1 VPAKSH
7 VDFCLFVQILEV
19 EEDRIPPEL
28 VAAIQSR
35 NPAEIA
41 RTLDSLPT
49 LRNIVDDQTNLHES
63 IHIVQGVIYR
73 FLRWYSLAAFQY
85 VSDTFKQ
92 MDELTA
98 AAQSVNATSLHSP
111 IFSLLDMEWHI
122 YDMSK
127 RFLFWKY
134 KPALGISI
142 TDQVP
147 KGVKAKPLITLNTI
161 DLIENAASLLQY
173 KISTGNDFPTWIEFS
188 RWAKRN
194 PAYTRILEF
203 VRDYLGDGNVAVR
216 IFLDLVQVAF
226 DTNRPVQAFAILLA
240 AFKYNYDKGYLDPIL
255 AQRGHCRWIEIF
267 DHYAGKM
274 PLEKPEYGN
283 LLSKRFF
290 RIESDL
296 GLRLGGKMTH
306 PILGHFVT
314 KWEKLEANDI
324 AYRYAFGAPNGYS
337 KHISEISELFHA
349 PITLLKLTNEEQNF
363 VSVIGNLRNTGVADA
378 DIDGTEITD
387 IHLKGVLVGFMMM
400 FGVVRR
406 LVGAL
411 MDPDF
416 RFCHHIDCPFYAQNY
431 CNMWL
436 FIPKKYDDCGFPRR
450 FTELRGEWF
459 GRPGTSSEFVLVVG
473 NGPNATA
480 DFQER
485 MGWAKLS
492 N

>member
-1 VPAKSH
+1 

-147 KGVKAKPLITLNTI
+147 KGVKAKPLITINTI

-324 AYRYAFGAPNGYS
+324 AYRYAFGAPNGDS

-378 DIDGTEITD
+378 DNIDQGPQVGLPERHRACTEA
-387 IHLKGVLVGFMMM
+387 LPKGSRKTIDRCRVNFDRGGLVLLGS
-400 FGVVRR
+400 R
-406 LVGAL
+406 
-411 MDPDF
+411 
-416 RFCHHIDCPFYAQNY
+416 QS
-431 CNMWL
+431 
-436 FIPKKYDDCGFPRR
+436 FPR
-450 FTELRGEWF
+450 TIAF
-459 GRPGTSSEFVLVVG
+459 GFERVETVLKHVIEVRNALLDQPIEALELVVG
-473 NGPNATA
+473 VAQGAGPQHHAGAAGRTHR
-480 DFQER
+480 QPCQ
-485 MGWAKLS
+485 
-492 N
+492 